1 MFIKWLN
8 DMICCSRR
16 SINSRLFL
24 TCVLWT
30 TSSLVP
36 KCSSITDWTC
46 WASNSSCCRIRSI
59 CRENWNNTHIW
70 FTHCEPK
77 KTRIVDVYCNLI
89 FYFHKCS
96 TEGDFLCR
104 ATTVSWLINHV
115 SNLLNLTST
124 PWPHLEKISH
134 NFYSSKSGAFNF
146 KVIVKGFKFQM
157 YFWLPK

>member
-1 MFIKWLN
+1 
-8 DMICCSRR
+8 MICCSRR

-59 CRENWNNTHIW
+59 CRENWNNTHRAQY
-70 FTHCEPK
+70 THDTQILKAPTHLIYSLWAKEN
-77 KTRIVDVYCNLI
+77 RIVDVYCNLI
-89 FYFHKCS
+89 FYFDKCS

-104 ATTVSWLINHV
+104 ATTVSWLINHL
-115 SNLLNLTST
+115 SNLLNYQLLGPIWKKYLITFT
-124 PWPHLEKISH
+124 QV
-134 NFYSSKSGAFNF
+134 
-146 KVIVKGFKFQM
+146 KVAPLILK
-157 YFWLPK
+157 L